1 MPNVRFVG
9 GPCDGRT
16 QFFYD
21 PPVVGFI
28 VPCGNRDYAYS
39 ADGTLRDVGPIGSG
53 GFLTG
58 GPVARRGHKGWSDL
72 QRAVN
77 RSIPTTLARSKRVR
91 RAAQLRLA
99 RKRRL
104 V

>member
-1 MPNVRFVG
+1 VANLIG
-9 GPCDGRT
+9 GPCNGIPVLQGAPAKITCRGVIYTRAADGD
-16 QFFYD
+16 YY
-21 PPVVGFI
+21 PPVGL
-28 VPCGNRDYAYS
+28 A
-39 ADGTLRDVGPIGSG
+39 
-53 GFLTG
+53 G
-58 GPVARRGHKGWSDL
+58 GPGAASLARRGHKGWSDL